1 MVRTDLVTMEDNTIY
16 KQAIRCGNCG
26 SLMKWEDENCESCG
40 AQFDVDQQA
49 KRYQKFRDGD
59 LINTLNMMVPNGNA
73 VVDGEGGIGYNVCNH
88 HIPMGCKETDNDLTI
103 RAIVKAMT
111 VLQTEECVADV
122 MIIHPFQMYEVV
134 KTIEFVGIVEHV
146 NRTNINH
153 ARMKKTSHF
162 AGSVVGYWLSMA
174 VIVNKSQPAGT
185 VLILDSLAIQNP
197 DTEKVRDALVSLTRG
212 RTSL

>member
-1 MVRTDLVTMEDNTIY
+1 MEDNTIY

-49 KRYQKFRDGD
+49 KQYQKFMDED
-59 LINTLNMMVPNGNA
+59 FINTLNMMVPNGCA
-73 VVDGEGGIGYNVCNH
+73 VSDGRGGVGEMVCNH
-88 HIPMGCKETDNDLTI
+88 CIPMGYKETSNDLTI
-103 RAIVKAMT
+103 KAIVKAMT
-111 VLQTEECVADV
+111 VLRTEDCVADV
-122 MIIHPFQMYEVV
+122 MVIHPFQMREAIMMV
-134 KTIEFVGIVEHV
+134 EFMGITEYIG
-146 NRTNINH
+146 R

-162 AGSVVGYWLSMA
+162 TGSVIGYWLSMA
-174 VIVNKSQPAGT
+174 MIVNNCQPAGT

-197 DTEKVRDALVSLTRG
+197 DTDKVRDALVMLTRG